1 MTGIPMTP
9 NSSSL
14 QDPVDP
20 TSYSRLSLF
29 LHWLSAILIIALFA
43 THEGERGSATAIF
56 HVSGGAIAGVFLL
69 WRVVRRLGKG
79 MTTAPDQALIYHIAS
94 KIVLWGF
101 LAAIVVVI
109 VTGYLLPWSVGQAI
123 DVYGL
128 FSIPSPMSANRDLHE
143 FAEELHEISG
153 QLFVPLIALHVLGA
167 AKHFFVDKDGVAQR
181 MFRASDRGI

>member
-1 MTGIPMTP
+1 MSQET
-9 NSSSL
+9 SSL
-14 QDPVDP
+14 QDTVDP

-29 LHWLSAILIIALFA
+29 LHWLSALLIIALFA
-43 THEGERGSATAIF
+43 THEGERGSAEAVF

-69 WRVVRRLGKG
+69 WRVAHRLRKG
-79 MTTAPDQALIYHIAS
+79 MSTAPGQALIYHLAS
-94 KIVLWGF
+94 KVVLWGF

-109 VTGYLLPWSVGQAI
+109 VTGYLLPWSVGRAI

-128 FSIPSPMSANRDLHE
+128 FSIPSPISASRGLHE
-143 FAEELHEISG
+143 FVEELHEISG